1 MNPIRANR
9 SHVAAL
15 SLVALLT
22 LTMSGAALAARGTSG
37 VGASL
42 AAIRA
47 VTAAFHDP
55 GRAIEAGYIPVSP
68 CEEIPGIGGMGV
80 HYLNPALA
88 ADLAIDPLAPEL
100 LLFAPS
106 GNGWR
111 LVGVEYFSVAL
122 ANTASGPAP
131 WFGADAPPLGFFN
144 PAPRVLGRTFDGP
157 MKGHSPT
164 MPWHYDLHVW
174 TWQANPAGIFEPW
187 NPNVSC

>member
-1 MNPIRANR
+1 MQLRRANR
-9 SHVAAL
+9 GRTAAL
-15 SLVALLT
+15 IAVAVLT
-22 LTMSGAALAARGTSG
+22 FTMSGSALAAPRASG
-37 VGASL
+37 PGASL
-42 AAIRA
+42 AAVRA
-47 VTAAFHDP
+47 ATAHLHSP

-68 CEEIPGIGGMGV
+68 CEQIPGVGGMGV

-88 ADLAIDPLAPEL
+88 ADLASDPRAPEL

-131 WFGADAPPLGFFN
+131 WFGEDVPPLGFFN
-144 PAPRVLGRTFDGP
+144 PAPAVLGRTFDGP
-157 MKGHSPT
+157 MQGHNAA
-164 MPWHYDLHVW
+164 MPWHYDLHAW
-174 TWQANPAGIFEPW
+174 IWQANPAGIFEPW